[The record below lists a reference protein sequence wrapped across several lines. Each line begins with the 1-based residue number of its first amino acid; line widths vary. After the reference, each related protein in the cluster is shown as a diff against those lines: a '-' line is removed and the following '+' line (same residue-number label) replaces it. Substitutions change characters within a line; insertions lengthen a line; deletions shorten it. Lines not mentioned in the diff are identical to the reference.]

1 MRPAPGTDTSLRVQA
16 TSTAAAMKAE
26 RPWGIVLALGALYFI
41 WGSTYL
47 AIRFALD
54 GFPPLLMSGAR
65 FVIAG
70 AVLYLLLRTRGAP
83 RPSAREWGASAVVGT
98 LLVCG
103 NALVVVAEQ
112 WVSSGVA
119 AVAIASMPIW
129 AVLIGGF
136 FGHWPARL
144 EWAGLA
150 VGICGVLLLEGGD
163 LRASPVGAVALL
175 FSTLSWALGSMLSK
189 RLPLPRGP
197 VASACE
203 MLCGGAV
210 LTLAALVHR
219 ERFVAV
225 PPPRALAAF
234 GYLVVFGSMIAYSAY
249 AYLLRAVRPSLATS
263 YAYVNPVVAVGLGAL
278 LAGESFA
285 PASIGALAL
294 ILAGVGILAAQGR
307 GRAETVSKSAAV
319 RTGAGPG
326 TEGRTS

>member
-1 MRPAPGTDTSLRVQA
+1 MRPARGTDTSLRVEA
-16 TSTAAAMKAE
+16 TSTAAAMAKAE

-65 FVIAG
+65 FVMAG

-83 RPSAREWGASAVVGT
+83 RPSAREWGASALVGT

-129 AVLIGGF
+129 AVIIAGLWGR
-136 FGHWPARL
+136 WPAKL
-144 EWAGLA
+144 EWVGLA
-150 VGICGVLLLEGGD
+150 VGMCGVLLLQGRGD
-163 LRASPVGAVALL
+163 LRASPAGAVAL
-175 FSTLSWALGSMLSK
+175 FFATLTWALGSMWSK

-197 VASACE
+197 IASACE

-210 LTLAALVHR
+210 LLSAALIR
-219 ERFVAV
+219 GERFAAT
-225 PPPRALAAF
+225 PGPRALVSFA
-234 GYLVVFGSMIAYSAY
+234 YLVVFGSMVAYSAY
-249 AYLLRAVRPSLATS
+249 AYLLRTVKPSLATS
-263 YAYVNPVVAVGLGAL
+263 YAYVNPVVAVALGAL
-278 LAGESFA
+278 LGGESFA
-285 PASIGALAL
+285 SASIGALAL
-294 ILAGVGILAAQGR
+294 ILAGVGIVAAQRSG
-307 GRAETVSKSAAV
+307 G
-319 RTGAGPG
+319 
-326 TEGRTS
+326 